1 MKLLQEFKNR
11 LQKNLSEQQEESFNE
26 EFYNDQ
32 ELDTTTERN
41 EDDMFLFI

>member
-11 LQKNLSEQQEESFNE
+11 LQKNQLEQQEENIND

-32 ELDTTTERN
+32 TLDTNTESN
-41 EDDMFLFI
+41 DDDMFLFI

>member
-1 MKLLQEFKNR
+1 MKILQEFKNR

-32 ELDTTTERN
+32 ELDTTAEPN